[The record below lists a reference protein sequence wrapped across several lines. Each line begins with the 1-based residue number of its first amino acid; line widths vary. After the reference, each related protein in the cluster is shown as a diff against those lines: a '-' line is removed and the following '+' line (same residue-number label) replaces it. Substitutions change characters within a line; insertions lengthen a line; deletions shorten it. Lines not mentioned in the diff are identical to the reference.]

1 MFLFIDRARMKKK
14 LLLIRTYQPVGIGG
28 PLPSLDLLYIASMII
43 KIFADKY
50 ELKILD
56 TGIEELSLD
65 EIKREIEEFS
75 PKIICLNSKIWE
87 AQLMHRIAAIAKGLN
102 KSITVLAQG
111 QLSTLAKENLL
122 KDKNID
128 YGIIG
133 EAEFTIIE
141 LLRNLEENKDIL
153 NVKGITYRDGEKIIS
168 NQPRPY
174 IKNLDEIGISSL
186 AWDLIDIKEYSKYSN
201 WNGSLKEKFY
211 IPMLTSR
218 GCPFDC
224 TFCCNR
230 DISGKGFRARSPEN
244 VISEIKFLH
253 EKYNVKEIHFF
264 DAVFNYDVER
274 AKKICNLVIE
284 SGLKLSLAF
293 PHGIRADI
301 MTEELIGLLRR
312 AGTYKLVYG
321 IETASSRLQKET
333 KKNLD
338 VKQVRHI
345 IKKTSDSGIIVGG
358 YFMLGFPTET
368 HQEILETIK
377 FAVDSYLDLAAFFKV
392 TLYDDAIKRY
402 KSAMV
407 SVERGEEFSCG
418 FEDFSY
424 YSKKRSYAEVST
436 LELNN
441 AILEAQQKFYLNFK
455 RISRGLSKFPHKGA
469 FLKNLIAAFGLILQ
483 SYLIRKLSN
492 SKKNKQS
499 LR

>member
-1 MFLFIDRARMKKK
+1 MKKK